1 MEKFG
6 FISQKSTGG
15 KPILLSQARNRL
27 GASLVEEHLP
37 VKTEK
42 LLWAN
47 PLSQIDV
54 PSLPSPI
61 FYFHSRT
68 YVAMIPGVGSN
79 LFLEYCGKIKGAQH
93 RRRLKCNVS
102 DKSNVL

>member
-37 VKTEK
+37 DKTEK
-42 LLWAN
+42 LLW
-47 PLSQIDV
+47 LT
-54 PSLPSPI
+54 L
-61 FYFHSRT
+61 
-68 YVAMIPGVGSN
+68 
-79 LFLEYCGKIKGAQH
+79 C
-93 RRRLKCNVS
+93 LK
-102 DKSNVL
+102 